1 MSMKWIYVI
10 SAVSGGMI
18 PALYVYFRLSSSPNY
33 TGADFDLILLS
44 RGMAL
49 GFAVMPLGIGAG
61 LFLAAM
67 GQIVV
72 NRVVLRIKRNSDP
85 YSQQANATSWVTRR
99 RREHPVVPGNAPNGN
114 DSSSIPQ

>member
-10 SAVSGGMI
+10 SAVSGGII
-18 PALYVYFRLSSSPNY
+18 PAFYVYFRLSSSPNY

-72 NRVVLRIKRNSDP
+72 NRVVLRIKRNSDA
-85 YSQQANATSWVTRR
+85 SGQSFGTSWVTQRR
-99 RREHPVVPGNAPNGN
+99 RGHPVAPGNAPDGN
-114 DSSSIPQ
+114 DSANNPR

>member
-10 SAVSGGMI
+10 SAALGGMI
-18 PALYVYFRLSSSPNY
+18 PAFYVYVRLSSSPNY
-33 TGADFDLILLS
+33 TGSDFDVILLS

-49 GFAVMPLGIGAG
+49 GFAVAPLGIGAG

-85 YSQQANATSWVTRR
+85 YGQQANATSWVTRR
-99 RREHPVVPGNAPNGN
+99 RRAHPVAPGNAPDGN
-114 DSSSIPQ
+114 DSAGNPR